1 MRLRTGNGVRLRR
14 EMRAGAERRS
24 GSVRGRYGVGTG
36 SVRGR
41 GPPALTAATTAPS
54 SVSSTK
60 GPSTEP
66 TNESPAAPGA
76 LGAVAL
82 LIAAAAAVRRRP
94 LPPWGRMERR
104 DGGGAEAAPVMTA
117 CSAPGGGAV
126 TQRSAT
132 RTQREGPSVGAVTA
146 TPGRPPCVG
155 PYGRNGPGMGGR

>member
-24 GSVRGRYGVGTG
+24 G

-117 CSAPGGGAV
+117 WSAPGGGAV